1 MLGDIATIIGI
12 ISGAIVVIAA
22 ITVIARGGW
31 NIFGKINKIENIEK
45 AVNALLLIHRDELFE
60 LYKDQIKIVFNP
72 TPDPFADKDDL
83 LEKLRTGYLTPE
95 EAQRL
100 IEILKYEES
109 EAKRKDLQM
118 ATLVIGALLLLV
130 ILTSKK

>member
-100 IEILKYEES
+100 TEILRYEES
-109 EAKRKDLQM
+109 EAKRKDLQI
-118 ATLVIGALLLLV
+118 AALVIGALLLLV